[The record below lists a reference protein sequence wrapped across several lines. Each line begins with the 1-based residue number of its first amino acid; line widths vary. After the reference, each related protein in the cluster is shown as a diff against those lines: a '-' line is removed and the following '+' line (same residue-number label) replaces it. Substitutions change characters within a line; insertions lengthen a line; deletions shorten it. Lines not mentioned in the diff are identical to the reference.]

1 MFGVESVPSRDM
13 LLLLSRHNVKKKRW
27 TNDRVQSLR
36 LQTDPLSIRN
46 SPHLKVSIRIYS
58 YLKVREGI
66 ERYIVRI
73 YWYLSAL
80 CRFTGTHRSADIRI
94 YPQ

>member
-1 MFGVESVPSRDM
+1 MPSRDM
-13 LLLLSRHNVKKKRW
+13 LLLLSRHNVKKRW
-27 TNDRVQSLR
+27 TNGRVQSLR
-36 LQTDPLSIRN
+36 LQTDPLSILN
-46 SPHLKVSIRIYS
+46 SSHLKVSIRIYS
-58 YLKVREGI
+58 YLKVREGNGWDV
-66 ERYIVRI
+66 VRI

>member
-13 LLLLSRHNVKKKRW
+13 LLFLSSHNVKKRL

-36 LQTDPLSIRN
+36 LQTDPLSIRK
-46 SPHLKVSIRIYS
+46 SPHIKVSIRIYS
-58 YLKVREGI
+58 YLKVREGS
-66 ERYIVRI
+66 EKYVVRI
-73 YWYLSAL
+73 YWYLSSL
-80 CRFTGTHRSADIRI
+80 YRFTGTHRSADIRI

>member
-1 MFGVESVPSRDM
+1 MFGAESVPSRD
-13 LLLLSRHNVKKKRW
+13 LLLLFSRHNVKKKKRW

-46 SPHLKVSIRIYS
+46 SPHLKVSIRIYP

-66 ERYIVRI
+66 ERDVVRI

-80 CRFTGTHRSADIRI
+80 CR
-94 YPQ
+94 

>member
-1 MFGVESVPSRDM
+1 MFGVESVSSRDI
-13 LLLLSRHNVKKKRW
+13 LLLLSRHNVKKRW

-36 LQTDPLSIRN
+36 LQSDSLRIYN

-58 YLKVREGI
+58 YLKVREGN
-66 ERYIVRI
+66 ERYVIRI
-73 YWYLSAL
+73 YWYRSAL

>member
-1 MFGVESVPSRDM
+1 M
-13 LLLLSRHNVKKKRW
+13 LKKRW

-36 LQTDPLSIRN
+36 LQKDSLSIRN

-58 YLKVREGI
+58 YLKVREGNAGGN
-66 ERYIVRI
+66 ERDVVRI